1 MPDDRE
7 RTSRYDRRM
16 RTLALLTVLAVAAP
30 ARADV
35 GLGLFIGEP
44 TGLDLKLGLS
54 PRSGL
59 DLLFGWDT
67 YRDNRDH
74 YGHLT
79 YLVTPVVGHGDAVLV
94 PVRLGIG
101 VAVYDDGSFDNGTN
115 VAVRAPLEIG
125 LRFRRTPLELY
136 GELAFKLTFV
146 DANHNND
153 DLDLDGG
160 IGIRFYF

>member
-1 MPDDRE
+1 
-7 RTSRYDRRM
+7 M
-16 RTLALLTVLAVAAP
+16 RTLALLIVLAIATP

-67 YRDNRDH
+67 IRDGRDH
-74 YGHLT
+74 YAHLT
-79 YLVTPVVGHGDAVLV
+79 YLVTPVVGHGDSVVV
-94 PVRLGIG
+94 PVRIGIG
-101 VAVYDDGSFDNGTN
+101 GAIYDDGRFDNGIN

-125 LRFRRTPLELY
+125 LRFRRTPLEIY
-136 GELAFKLTFV
+136 GEIALKITFI
-146 DANHNND
+146 DENNNND
-153 DLDLDGG
+153 DFDLDGG
-160 IGIRFYF
+160 VGIRFYF